1 MTKKKIG
8 WIIGISAAVLALL
21 AAAVVWLL
29 FFRQTKQ
36 PEDPNELAY
45 VTPVSDI
52 IGGGGLGLNTRF
64 SGVVE
69 PQQTLAVQKDDS
81 KKVDRLYVTVG
92 QQVEVGDPLF
102 SYDMDDLS
110 LQLQEAE
117 LQLESLRN
125 RIDTLKDQIQSL
137 EKEKKNASS
146 DDKLYYTLQIQSLEL
161 EIKTT
166 EYDQSSKAKEI
177 EHLRMSLEN
186 SDVLAEMAGM
196 IKEINENSNNNNY
209 DYYAPGE
216 QSNAFITILATG
228 QYRVKATVTELNLPS
243 LWEGM
248 PIRVISRVNPEQ
260 SWTGMIER
268 IEYEPITNE
277 NNYVMYGSEDSFTP
291 ASKYNFYILLDDY
304 EGLILGQH
312 VYAEPDTGAQAK
324 TGIWLPGSYLYTEGS
339 QSYVW
344 AADARDRI
352 EKRKVSLGGYDAE
365 TDEYEILDGL
375 SPEDAIAFHGENMHD
390 GMYAVNIGDTGNM
403 PGTETYPADDFA
415 EIGGWE

>member
-117 LQLESLRN
+117 LQLESLKN

-177 EHLRMSLEN
+177 EHLRMSLE
-186 SDVLAEMAGM
+186 
-196 IKEINENSNNNNY
+196 KE
-209 DYYAPGE
+209 AA
-216 QSNAFITILATG
+216 Q
-228 QYRVKATVTELNLPS
+228 R
-243 LWEGM
+243 
-248 PIRVISRVNPEQ
+248 
-260 SWTGMIER
+260 ER
-268 IEYEPITNE
+268 CN
-277 NNYVMYGSEDSFTP
+277 
-291 ASKYNFYILLDDY
+291 
-304 EGLILGQH
+304 
-312 VYAEPDTGAQAK
+312 
-324 TGIWLPGSYLYTEGS
+324 
-339 QSYVW
+339 
-344 AADARDRI
+344 
-352 EKRKVSLGGYDAE
+352 KRE
-365 TDEYEILDGL
+365 
-375 SPEDAIAFHGENMHD
+375 
-390 GMYAVNIGDTGNM
+390 
-403 PGTETYPADDFA
+403 
-415 EIGGWE
+415 